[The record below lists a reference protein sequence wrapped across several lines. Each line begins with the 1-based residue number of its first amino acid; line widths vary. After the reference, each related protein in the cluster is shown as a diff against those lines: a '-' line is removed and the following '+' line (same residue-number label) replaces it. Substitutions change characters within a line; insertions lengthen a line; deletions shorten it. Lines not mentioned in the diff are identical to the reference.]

1 MKKSYALC
9 RHLGSS
15 ASAGLPWL
23 PPAEALTPDYD
34 LSEVPPCSVAYE
46 NPQTPF
52 LFFYVQRRL
61 IELLWGQ
68 NAEPETDLR
77 LFQPAISDTLHSF
90 FIRINSPSSS
100 KTWYV
105 IMRQHCPNRKQDS
118 LGDRRNAHGGLKIA
132 TCNILASN
140 VSASN
145 QRLLVLEEHLY
156 CENLG
161 RREKGGDRHLRLLLR
176 CLEIGMWQWRWRA
189 EMAAGYA
196 TGTAMPEVT
205 ANNMWSKLFLLLWL
219 DLLWFLQKI
228 LKSPQYL

>member
-1 MKKSYALC
+1 MKKFYALC

-52 LFFYVQRRL
+52 LFFYVQRRQ
-61 IELLWGQ
+61 IELPWEQ
-68 NAEPETDLR
+68 NAEPETYLR

-90 FIRINSPSSS
+90 FITINSPSSS

-105 IMRQHCPNRKQDS
+105 IMRQHCPNRNQDS
-118 LGDRRNAHGGLKIA
+118 PRDGGDAHGGLKIA

-140 VSASN
+140 LVCQQLETSCVGRAS
-145 QRLLVLEEHLY
+145 LLWEFGEER
-156 CENLG
+156 EG
-161 RREKGGDRHLRLLLR
+161 RRQTLTL
-176 CLEIGMWQWRWRA
+176 
-189 EMAAGYA
+189 A
-196 TGTAMPEVT
+196 TQMSRNWNVAVT
-205 ANNMWSKLFLLLWL
+205 
-219 DLLWFLQKI
+219 
-228 LKSPQYL
+228 LKSRDGCRVCYGDGVARGDS